1 MRILYIVHSIPEF
14 DKSGTP
20 YAAWRA
26 AVIAKKRFGVEV
38 GFLIGSPDNQL
49 HKAYVED
56 IPVYMVPKIGL
67 YANFFEDSRLDR
79 REYLGWVDAAFRDF
93 QPTLLHVYNFVG
105 LSYQILRLK
114 EKYPSLKILRTITHT
129 EDICF
134 CIDPL
139 FIGGNGQ
146 VECCS
151 GPFPIEKCA
160 RHFQLSTGRNVND
173 MTQRIEQHYQQLNDY
188 YHRYVDGVVFS
199 GSAFQDFISKIFLL
213 PPKRWQVP
221 YGIAPLETV
230 LSEKNDCS
238 DPGQPIRLTFF
249 GGVGPRK
256 GLGLLL
262 RLIRQH
268 PELLASFHLQVV
280 GSLAQSWLNQELHAV
295 QAMYPAQITILGRLS
310 DEAIDQ
316 VMRESD
322 LAVLPT
328 YFETYNI
335 TLRELLLRGTPV
347 IVSDTYG
354 TEIISPDVNGYI
366 FPRGDLSVLQEI
378 LRQLSH
384 DRALLRRLQQG
395 ALATPIDSIEQECR
409 KLVAVYQA
417 LSGGEEEQAL

>member
-1 MRILYIVHSIPEF
+1 MRVLYVVHSIPEF

-26 AVIAKKRFGVEV
+26 AVKTKELYGIEV
-38 GFLIGSPDNQL
+38 AFLIGSPDNQL
-49 HKAYVED
+49 HKAYVEE

-67 YANFFEDSRLDR
+67 HANFFEDWRTDR
-79 REYLGWVDAAFRDF
+79 REYLGWVDAAIRDF
-93 QPTLLHVYNFVG
+93 RPTLLHVYNFVG
-105 LSYQILRLK
+105 LSYQIFRLK
-114 EKYPSLKILRTITHT
+114 EKYPLLRILRTITHT
-129 EDICF
+129 EDVCF

-139 FIGGNGQ
+139 LVGAEGR
-146 VECCS
+146 VECCT
-151 GPFPIEKCA
+151 GPSPIEKCV
-160 RHFQLSTGRNVND
+160 RHFQHATGKHID
-173 MTQRIEQHYQQLNDY
+173 GLQELFEQHYRQLNTY
-188 YHRYVDGVVFS
+188 YQNYVDGVVFS
-199 GSAFQDFISKIFLL
+199 GPDFQSFISKCFLL
-213 PPKRWQVP
+213 PQKRWQVP
-221 YGIAPLETV
+221 YGIDPLSSPLV
-230 LSEKNDCS
+230 DKQDCADLSR
-238 DPGQPIRLTFF
+238 PIRLTFF

-262 RLIRQH
+262 RLMRQH

-354 TEIISPDVNGYI
+354 TEIISPGVNGYV
-366 FPRGDLSVLQEI
+366 FPRGDLPALHAL
-378 LRQLSH
+378 LRQLGN
-384 DRALLRRLQQG
+384 DRALLKRLQQG
-395 ALATPIDSIEQECR
+395 ALATPIDTVEQECR
-409 KLVAVYQA
+409 NLVVVYQA
-417 LSGGEEEQAL
+417 LSGREEAQAL